1 MESVDRGVLAA
12 RADVEAGH
20 AAVARGDYL
29 GARACFERAMEVLQ
43 RHLGSDHEEVL
54 ELAEDRIAL
63 EEMASVADF
72 SESMRAMDPS
82 WRAPGTVAG
91 GGDPQ

>member
-1 MESVDRGVLAA
+1 MEPTDRGVLAA

-29 GARACFERAMEVLQ
+29 GARVCFERAMGALLA
-43 RHLGSDHEEVL
+43 HLGPDHEEVV

-72 SESMRAMDPS
+72 SESMRAMDPG

-91 GGDPQ
+91 SGDAQ